1 MSGNEPPELPAPP
14 PPAYVERRI
23 SPVAVRALGWSIVS
37 LASGLGWG
45 LVVAASVTMITV
57 IPGVNDLL
65 RVAVPV
71 VITVLF
77 GALLHRST
85 REYPTQERVALL
97 AGYAIAAGL
106 AVWFL
111 LRVVWE

>member
-1 MSGNEPPELPAPP
+1 MTGAEPPELPAPA
-14 PPAYVERRI
+14 PPAYEERRI

-57 IPGVNDLL
+57 IPGVNNLL
-65 RVAVPV
+65 RVAIPV
-71 VITVLF
+71 FVCALF

-97 AGYAIAAGL
+97 AGYGIAAGL
-106 AVWFL
+106 AAWFL